1 MVLRDI
7 ENNDSKKQNV
17 MKDVVNLINLIKQD
31 NMFPAIC
38 FSFNRKRCEELAKVI
53 KDYNLVTDRD
63 KQMIEIVWQR
73 AISSLNTEDQE
84 LKSITI
90 FKDFLLNGIG
100 IHHSGLFPIVKEIVE
115 ILFQEN

>member
-7 ENNDSKKQNV
+7 ENNDSKKQNL

-53 KDYNLVTDRD
+53 KD
-63 KQMIEIVWQR
+63 
-73 AISSLNTEDQE
+73 
-84 LKSITI
+84 
-90 FKDFLLNGIG
+90 
-100 IHHSGLFPIVKEIVE
+100 
-115 ILFQEN
+115 